1 MSNGIKEESVTSLGD
16 YLECVGDIARGNEA
30 RKPTALPPHRL
41 LSPYL
46 LWFRGISNRHHDLIP
61 SLYRQKELFPKG
73 GDSDDIK
80 YTLRHF
86 AEDVRTQHYIA
97 KNYHFF
103 SKIPTSR
110 VEWLEVMQHHS
121 VKTRVLDWSES
132 SLHSAIFAVEA
143 FLDGLKYTKEK
154 RQHSSPCVWTL
165 NPQNVNREIFQMIEE
180 DKGLFEALTEE
191 IELTKNETD
200 KTFDKLKDICSSI
213 KIKDDNTGDIDHLRA
228 IVNLA
233 SINDELNRD
242 RARLKQM
249 LLNDEQFILSYLLSR
264 IYSDGYLLEDRK
276 FPPLAIVE
284 PYHSVRIRS
293 QKGVF
298 TVFPHYKEHAIDS
311 DLRKSGLDPNAM
323 QRNAIVKKYLWRINI
338 DDPERLASDLISNGI
353 LDSWLYPEL
362 PTVAYELEG
371 RKVQDS

>member
-1 MSNGIKEESVTSLGD
+1 MSTSSNGIKEFSVTSLGN
-16 YLECVGDIARGNEA
+16 YLECVSELAGKEDNTLYP
-30 RKPTALPPHRL
+30 K
-41 LSPYL
+41 L
-46 LWFRGISNRHHDLIP
+46 LWFRGISNRHYDLIP
-61 SLYRQKELFPKG
+61 SLYRQRELFPEG
-73 GDSDDIK
+73 GDSDNTK
-80 YTLRHF
+80 YTKRHF

-132 SLHSAIFAVEA
+132 SLHSAIFAVES
-143 FLDGLKYTKEK
+143 FLDGDKYTKEQ
-154 RQHSSPCVWTL
+154 RQHCSPCVWVL
-165 NPQNVNREIFQMIEE
+165 DPQAVNRGAFEIIQN
-180 DKGLFEALTEE
+180 DKELFKDLTNELGLD
-191 IELTKNETD
+191 D
-200 KTFDKLKDICSSI
+200 KAVTMAFDKLEIVNQSI
-213 KIKDDNTGDIDHLRA
+213 NILGKENNGDIYHLRT

-242 RARLKQM
+242 RFRLKNM
-249 LLNDEQFILSYLLSR
+249 LLNDEQFMLSYLLSR
-264 IYSDGYLLEDRK
+264 IYSDGYLLPDRK
-276 FPPLAIVE
+276 CPPLAIVE

-298 TVFPHYKEHAIDS
+298 TVFPHYKEGKIDA
-311 DLRKSGLDPNAM
+311 DLRKGGLDPNAM
-323 QRNAIVKKYLWRINI
+323 QRNAIVKKNLWKINL
-338 DDPERLASDLISNGI
+338 DDPEQIAFDLISNGI

>member
-1 MSNGIKEESVTSLGD
+1 MKKNSLGFTEYSIINLGQYLDCVSEIAGKKEE
-16 YLECVGDIARGNEA
+16 
-30 RKPTALPPHRL
+30 RL
-41 LSPYL
+41 LTPKL
-46 LWFRGISNRHHDLIP
+46 LWFRGISNRHYDLIP
-61 SLYRQKELFPKG
+61 SLYRQKDLFPKE
-73 GDSDDIK
+73 GDPDSIK
-80 YTLRHF
+80 YTERHL
-86 AEDVRTQHYIA
+86 AEDIRTQHYIA

-132 SLHSAIFAVEA
+132 SIHSVIFAVEA
-143 FLDGLKYTKEK
+143 FLDGAKYTKEQ
-154 RQHSSPCVWTL
+154 RMHSSPCVWTL
-165 NPQNVNREIFQMIEE
+165 DPRGMNRENFSLIENVNNKEFF
-180 DKGLFEALTEE
+180 K
-191 IELTKNETD
+191 ELTKEL
-200 KTFDKLKDICSSI
+200 KLQNTEQVFQQFLKMSEAI
-213 KIKDDNTGDIDHLRA
+213 KAIDGKGIGDVDHLRG

-242 RARLKQM
+242 RVRLAQQIEKG
-249 LLNDEQFILSYLLSR
+249 EQYILFYLLSR

-276 FPPLAIVE
+276 YPPLAIVE

-298 TVFPHYKEHAIDS
+298 TAFPHYKEQKFDAV
-311 DLRKSGLDPNAM
+311 LRKSGLDPNAM
-323 QRNAIVKKYLWRINI
+323 QRNAIVKKHLWRINI
-338 DDPERLASDLISNGI
+338 DDPERVAFDLISNGI

-371 RKVQDS
+371 RKVQDY